1 MRLCWKGG
9 LVRVLSLTHPGKGLR
24 RQNGSAVVWFRGGFT
39 IIEILIV
46 VVILAVVAM
55 TAIPMISS
63 AASIQVRSA
72 ASMIAA
78 DLEYAKS
85 LAISKGAS
93 FSVVFDTVTDSYK
106 IVVVFDTVT
115 DSYKIVKIVD
125 GEGET
130 ISHPVKKG
138 FDYVVDLQD
147 EGLERVEISSADF
160 GGDCQ
165 VRFDYLGSPYNGGD
179 VVVRAA
185 GDTVTISV
193 EPVTGYVTVTD

>member
-9 LVRVLSLTHPGKGLR
+9 LVRVLSLTHPRKGLR

-106 IVVVFDTVT
+106 IV
-115 DSYKIVKIVD
+115 KIVD
-125 GEGET
+125 GEVET

-165 VRFDYLGSPYNGGD
+165 VRFDYLGSPSPYNGGD

>member
-1 MRLCWKGG
+1 M
-9 LVRVLSLTHPGKGLR
+9 
-24 RQNGSAVVWFRGGFT
+24 VWFRGGFT

-106 IVVVFDTVT
+106 IV
-115 DSYKIVKIVD
+115 D

-165 VRFDYLGSPYNGGD
+165 VQFDYLGSPDNGGD

>member
-1 MRLCWKGG
+1 M
-9 LVRVLSLTHPGKGLR
+9 RVLSLTHPGKGLR

-106 IVVVFDTVT
+106 IV
-115 DSYKIVKIVD
+115 KIVD
-125 GEGET
+125 GEVET

-165 VRFDYLGSPYNGGD
+165 VRFDYLGSPSPYNGGD